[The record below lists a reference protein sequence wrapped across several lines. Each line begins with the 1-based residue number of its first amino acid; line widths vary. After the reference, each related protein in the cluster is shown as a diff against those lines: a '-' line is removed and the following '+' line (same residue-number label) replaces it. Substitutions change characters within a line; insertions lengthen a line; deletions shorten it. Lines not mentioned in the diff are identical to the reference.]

1 MDKNRTV
8 SSEHK
13 VICNVE
19 YSPDCF
25 ELDITRNNIVYE
37 PGACVSIYGKSY
49 SICSSPIKDKGTIK
63 LLIRKFTGGK
73 SSQRLSKLHYG
84 STITIGD
91 VFNYFKPGI
100 AKKYCYIATGVGISP
115 FFSALR
121 TYEHKPEMILYGAR
135 TRDDLYERVWLKSN
149 YNIKF
154 AISRDEKRFGIH
166 SGRVTDLLDKLPIA
180 DDITYYLCGIEGM
193 ITDTSKYLTDKGI
206 PYDHIQQELFYSNR
220 D

>member
-1 MDKNRTV
+1 MVKPRTV
-8 SSEHK
+8 SSKHK
-13 VICNVE
+13 VISNIE
-19 YSPDCF
+19 YSPECF
-25 ELDITRNNIVYE
+25 ELDISRNRIDYE
-37 PGACVSIYGKSY
+37 PGTCVSIYGKSY
-49 SICSSPIKDKGTIK
+49 SICSSPTKDREIIK
-63 LLIRKFTGGK
+63 LLIRKFTDGK
-73 SSQRLSKLHYG
+73 SSQRISKHHYG
-84 STITIGD
+84 STIEIGE

-135 TRDDLYERVWLKSN
+135 TRADLYERVWLKSN

-154 AISRDEKRFGIH
+154 AVSREDKHFGIH
-166 SGRVTDLLDKLPIA
+166 KGRITDLLDQLPIA

-193 ITDTSKYLTDKGI
+193 ITDTSKYLSDKGI
-206 PYDHIQQELFYSNR
+206 PYDRIQQELFYTNR